1 MVPNDCNQ
9 DINVISC
16 YFFGAEAKLDI
27 YSDHKRR
34 IKERYFPKENTL
46 FFLFQNYRGNSIIS
60 NYFGMNNES
69 QR

>member
-34 IKERYFPKENTL
+34 IKERYFP
-46 FFLFQNYRGNSIIS
+46 S
-60 NYFGMNNES
+60 
-69 QR
+69 